1 MQCCSPL
8 EKAVKKANLEKSLR
22 RKSKKKELITD
33 LQRILYELGFEK
45 KLKWDKFQADGSY
58 GRATQAAVKSFA
70 KKNKIKTNGR
80 SVSNKLAETIL
91 QRYKFLPSMYILWEI
106 GQSDLRTK
114 KYISK
119 GTRISIVAIQLLLN
133 ELGYGKQLKF
143 AKYGADGLYGKATR
157 KAMIAFTR
165 DNGCEC
171 DGDLLTRPVVDL
183 LLEKIDAFYG
193 PSWTKLAQYQL
204 NEKTPLV
211 FFKGSRFIGMPCRAD
226 WKFVGLLERINAYA
240 EAADVDVYVTSSFR
254 TTTIVAGAIVRPA
267 TYSNHLVGHGID
279 MNLIYGKR
287 KWANSTELAKY
298 PRVDRPVAKFL
309 KAIIK
314 DKDLRWGGTF
324 RNKDAVHI
332 DDGYNQNMKKW
343 RKRYKVMQE
352 AAQLGTTGK

>member
-22 RKSKKKELITD
+22 RRSKNKELVTD

-58 GRATQAAVKSFA
+58 GKATQAAVKSFA
-70 KKNKIKTNGR
+70 KKNKIKRNGR
-80 SVSNKLAETIL
+80 SVSNKLAKTIL

-106 GQSDLRTK
+106 GQSDLRKK

-157 KAMIAFTR
+157 KAMIAFANAN
-165 DNGCEC
+165 DCEC
-171 DGDLLTRPVVDL
+171 DGDLLTRPVIDL
-183 LLEKIDAFYG
+183 LLKEIDAFYG
-193 PSWTKLAQYQL
+193 PSWTKLAQYHFE
-204 NEKTPLV
+204 EKNPLV
-211 FFKGSRFIGMPCRAD
+211 FFRGSRFVGTPCRAD
-226 WKFVGLLERINAYA
+226 RKFVGLLNRINTYA
-240 EAADVDVYVTSSFR
+240 EEADVDVYITSSFR
-254 TTTIVAGAIVRPA
+254 TTTIVNGAIVPPA
-267 TYSNHLVGHGID
+267 TYSNHLIGHGID

-287 KWANSTELAKY
+287 KWANSTKMAKH
-298 PRVDRPVAKFL
+298 PKVDPPVAMFL
-309 KAIIK
+309 KAIID

-324 RNKDAVHI
+324 RRKDAVHI
-332 DDGYNQNMKKW
+332 DDGYNQNLAKW
-343 RKRYKVMQE
+343 KKRYQVMQK
-352 AAQLGTTGK
+352 AAQLGSS